1 MPQVMNHLTR
11 TVAAFAIATLPAVA
25 LAQTPRTG
33 TAAQPNPAAEHLT
46 AARAALNKVLNAP
59 APSGDAFK
67 KLADIKT
74 HYIAL
79 EKAASTA
86 SPEWKTHYKEI
97 DRLVTEL
104 LAAPSGEPGAVGTSG
119 RAGAPASKGLDPAVT
134 SNLKD
139 FHTHLTGFSTAM
151 SGVAAAASPA
161 PSPAAPAASPA
172 PAPAPAASPTPAPAP
187 ATPPAAAPATPSPA
201 PASPATPPPST
212 PDPAAAP
219 ATPATPAAPAAP
231 SAPAAA
237 SAPADNASIA
247 AQVDQ
252 VMLLVDSAL
261 ASNAPQIDRAT
272 LEQIKAQLEQLKQRV
287 KK

>member
-1 MPQVMNHLTR
+1 MNHLTR
-11 TVAAFAIATLPAVA
+11 TVAAFAIAALPAVA

-33 TAAQPNPAAEHLT
+33 AAAQPNPAAEHLT

-67 KLADIKT
+67 KLSDIKT
-74 HYIAL
+74 HYLAL

-86 SPEWKTHYKEI
+86 SPEWNTHYKEI

-104 LAAPSGEPGAVGTSG
+104 LGAPSGEPGAVGTSG

-134 SNLKD
+134 ANLQD
-139 FHTHLTGFSTAM
+139 FRTHLTGFSTAM
-151 SGVAAAASPA
+151 SGGVAASSPA
-161 PSPAAPAASPA
+161 AAPPAPAAPSATAPAVPAAPAPA
-172 PAPAPAASPTPAPAP
+172 AP
-187 ATPPAAAPATPSPA
+187 ATPPAAPAAA
-201 PASPATPPPST
+201 PASPP
-212 PDPAAAP
+212 P
-219 ATPATPAAPAAP
+219 ATPATPPAPSPAEP

-237 SAPADNASIA
+237 SAQVPAPAPGGPGGDIASIA

-261 ASNAPQIDRAT
+261 ASNGQQIDRAT
-272 LEQIKAQLEQLKQRV
+272 LEQIKAQLEQIKQRV
-287 KK
+287 KKP